1 MARFYYH
8 STTYVSTGVRCTS
21 PPCQNPTELKHAA
34 LCGPAGTRNPIELKI
49 LRTSVGDCG
58 PPRPDAGAGAGL
70 VLLRDKAL
78 RVPCGDGS
86 VLQVLQVS
94 MQAGLPAVLSTT
106 GTGKNGDAHHGTGG

>member
-1 MARFYYH
+1 M
-8 STTYVSTGVRCTS
+8 
-21 PPCQNPTELKHAA
+21 
-34 LCGPAGTRNPIELKI
+34 
-49 LRTSVGDCG
+49 
-58 PPRPDAGAGAGL
+58 
-70 VLLRDKAL
+70 LLRDKAL